1 MMALV
6 RLVGGKRCGGDDESE
21 GLMMR
26 ARREERT

>member
-21 GLMMR
+21 GIMMR
-26 ARREERT
+26 ARREGRT

>member
-6 RLVGGKRCGGDDESE
+6 RLVEGKRCGGDDESE

-26 ARREERT
+26 GRGGKT